1 MDLPEN
7 IRRHI
12 VDLAK
17 RYALDK
23 VILFGSRARG
33 DNRARSDIDLAISGD
48 LANCIEF
55 SLAAD
60 EVIPTL
66 LMFDFAIIDELLSPE
81 LRAEIERDGVLIYA
95 KA

>member
-1 MDLPEN
+1 MNLRED

-17 RYALDK
+17 RCNLEK

-33 DNRARSDIDLAISGD
+33 DNRERSDIDLALVGD
-48 LANCIEF
+48 TAGCIEF

-66 LMFDFAIIDELLSPE
+66 LMFDFVVIDELLSTE
-81 LRAEIERDGVLIYA
+81 LRESIERDGVTLYA
-95 KA
+95 KI